1 MFKNLK
7 NIIYLI
13 LILGFIFFITVFYFS
28 NENIKK
34 TNKIRS
40 TYKGTDET
48 ENLILLKNNT
58 NDIIEYTDEIEEFK
72 EKKKKYRFF
81 ELLESNK

>member
-1 MFKNLK
+1 MIKNLR
-7 NIIYLI
+7 NIIYLL
-13 LILGFIFFITVFYFS
+13 LIVSFIFLITFINFF

-40 TYKGTDET
+40 TFKGPDEIA
-48 ENLILLKNNT
+48 NLLLLKNNT
-58 NDIIEYTDEIEEFK
+58 NDIIQYTDEIQEFK
-72 EKKKKYRFF
+72 EKKKKYKFF

>member
-1 MFKNLK
+1 MIKNLR
-7 NIIYLI
+7 NIIYLL
-13 LILGFIFFITVFYFS
+13 LIVSFIFLITSIYFS

-40 TYKGTDET
+40 TFKGPNEIA
-48 ENLILLKNNT
+48 NLLLLKNNT
-58 NDIIEYTDEIEEFK
+58 NDIIQYTDEIQEFK
-72 EKKKKYRFF
+72 EKKKKYKFF

>member
-1 MFKNLK
+1 MIKNLR
-7 NIIYLI
+7 NIIYLL
-13 LILGFIFFITVFYFS
+13 LIVSFIFLITFIYFS

-40 TYKGTDET
+40 TFKGPDEIA
-48 ENLILLKNNT
+48 NLLLLKNNT
-58 NDIIEYTDEIEEFK
+58 NDIIQYTDEIQEFK
-72 EKKKKYRFF
+72 EKKKKYKFF

>member
-1 MFKNLK
+1 MIKNLR
-7 NIIYLI
+7 NIIYLL
-13 LILGFIFFITVFYFS
+13 LIVSFIFLITFIYFS

-40 TYKGTDET
+40 TFKGPNEIA
-48 ENLILLKNNT
+48 NLLLLKNNT
-58 NDIIEYTDEIEEFK
+58 NDIIQYTDEIQEFK
-72 EKKKKYRFF
+72 EKKKKYKFF

>member
-1 MFKNLK
+1 MIKNLR
-7 NIIYLI
+7 NIIYLL
-13 LILGFIFFITVFYFS
+13 LIISFIFLITFIYFS

-40 TYKGTDET
+40 TFKGPDEIA
-48 ENLILLKNNT
+48 NLLLLKNNT
-58 NDIIEYTDEIEEFK
+58 NDIIQYTDEIQEFK
-72 EKKKKYRFF
+72 EKKKKYKFF

>member
-1 MFKNLK
+1 MIKNLR
-7 NIIYLI
+7 NIIYLL
-13 LILGFIFFITVFYFS
+13 LIVSFIFLITSIYFS

-40 TYKGTDET
+40 TFKGPDEIA
-48 ENLILLKNNT
+48 NLLLLKNNT
-58 NDIIEYTDEIEEFK
+58 NDIIQYTDEIQEFK
-72 EKKKKYRFF
+72 EKKKKYKFF

>member
-1 MFKNLK
+1 MIKNLK
-7 NIIYLI
+7 NIIYLF
-13 LILGFIFFITVFYFS
+13 LIVGFIFLITFIYFS

-40 TYKGTDET
+40 TFKGADEIA
-48 ENLILLKNNT
+48 NLLLLKNNT
-58 NDIIEYTDEIEEFK
+58 NDIIQYTDEIQEFK
-72 EKKKKYRFF
+72 EKKKKYKFF

>member
-7 NIIYLI
+7 NIIYLL

>member
-1 MFKNLK
+1 MIKNLR
-7 NIIYLI
+7 NIIYLL
-13 LILGFIFFITVFYFS
+13 LIISFIFLITSIYFS

-40 TYKGTDET
+40 TFKGPDEIA
-48 ENLILLKNNT
+48 NLLLLKNNT
-58 NDIIEYTDEIEEFK
+58 NDIIQYTDEIQEFK
-72 EKKKKYRFF
+72 EKKKKYKFF

>member
-1 MFKNLK
+1 MIKNLR
-7 NIIYLI
+7 NIIYLL
-13 LILGFIFFITVFYFS
+13 LIVSFIFLITFIYFS

-40 TYKGTDET
+40 TFRGPDEIA
-48 ENLILLKNNT
+48 NLLLLKNNT
-58 NDIIEYTDEIEEFK
+58 NDIIQYTDEIQEFK
-72 EKKKKYRFF
+72 EKKKKYKFF